1 MLESG
6 KMTKGGNEGGNA
18 FFITVSGQFLDLSK
32 SNWIKFIPAIC
43 ATRKFKMV
51 VAWWLRHIK
60 HWIRISN
67 SRVNPGPSS
76 VGGPVVTGPPFEI
89 FAHPFHVLPPG
100 CCICRILYLKNVPP
114 FVAFGPTCCE
124 ILATGLSEPSQVG
137 NLYSWYADGCWFD
150 SLFSRLRAMQHCG
163 CNKFMSLVLRSIL

>member
-67 SRVNPGPSS
+67 SRV
-76 VGGPVVTGPPFEI
+76 
-89 FAHPFHVLPPG
+89 
-100 CCICRILYLKNVPP
+100 
-114 FVAFGPTCCE
+114 
-124 ILATGLSEPSQVG
+124 
-137 NLYSWYADGCWFD
+137 
-150 SLFSRLRAMQHCG
+150 
-163 CNKFMSLVLRSIL
+163 